1 MGKLMTCLI
10 LLFLVYST
18 GMAVLWTCYVFFED
32 QEWVSGGSLLQPILH
47 RIYGGFSGILYSSL
61 TFTAITYLY
70 ARSYVTSLQM
80 IEIIATAKRSREA
93 NERLVAAVAGNSSVA
108 LPAGN
113 DTASVRGSTVGGDRP
128 IQQSPN
134 EEARGAGGGKSSADE
149 EEAWRQKMVLFNCVL
164 LVAAFLVSYLPL
176 VAVAIVKATSVEGT
190 VDGRWVV
197 FGEAMR
203 ALDTVASPALILYFQ
218 HDFVSIFNCLGT
230 RF

>member
-1 MGKLMTCLI
+1 
-10 LLFLVYST
+10 
-18 GMAVLWTCYVFFED
+18 
-32 QEWVSGGSLLQPILH
+32 
-47 RIYGGFSGILYSSL
+47 
-61 TFTAITYLY
+61 
-70 ARSYVTSLQM
+70 M

-113 DTASVRGSTVGGDRP
+113 DTASVRRSTVGGDRP

-134 EEARGAGGGKSSADE
+134 EEARGVGGGKSSADE

-218 HDFVSIFNCLGT
+218 HDFVSIFNCLVGFIETCAEVHTGT
-230 RF
+230 HTFDFTQ